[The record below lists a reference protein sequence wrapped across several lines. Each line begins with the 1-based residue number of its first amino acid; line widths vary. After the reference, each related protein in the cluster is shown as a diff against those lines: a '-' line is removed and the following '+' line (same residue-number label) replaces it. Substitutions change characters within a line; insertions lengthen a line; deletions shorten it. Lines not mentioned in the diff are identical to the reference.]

1 MRGIDGKTQRFVSM
15 KFHSV
20 VVPDFRISLN
30 KPSPREHDEIFGSD
44 SRRSNTYRICTG
56 EGDSLEL

>member
-1 MRGIDGKTQRFVSM
+1 MARPQRFVPM

-30 KPSPREHDEIFGSD
+30 KPSTREHDEIFGVAQQALEYVSD
-44 SRRSNTYRICTG
+44 LCG
-56 EGDSLEL
+56 EDSLEL

>member
-1 MRGIDGKTQRFVSM
+1 MARPQRFVSM

-30 KPSPREHDEIFGSD
+30 KPSPRDHDGIFGVDQQALEYVSD
-44 SRRSNTYRICTG
+44 LCG
-56 EGDSLEL
+56 DDSLEL

>member
-30 KPSPREHDEIFGSD
+30 KPSTREHDEIFGVEQQALEYVSD
-44 SRRSNTYRICTG
+44 LCG
-56 EGDSLEL
+56 EDSIEL

>member
-1 MRGIDGKTQRFVSM
+1 MARPQRFVSM

-30 KPSPREHDEIFGSD
+30 KPSPREHDEIFGVDQQALEYVSD
-44 SRRSNTYRICTG
+44 LCG
-56 EGDSLEL
+56 EDSLEL